1 MSWVYGNRFLT
12 ESEMQNN
19 AKIIYSYL
27 KARGWTLNAIA
38 GMLGNMQTE
47 SSINPAIWQNLDY
60 GNTSL
65 GYGLVQWTP
74 STNYTNWAN
83 TKGYDITNGDY
94 QLQWIDE
101 ETVNFGQWIATGD
114 YDISFDTFKSS
125 TETPEYLAG
134 AFLKNFER
142 AGVEVLEERQTQA
155 RSWYVYL
162 ITSGGGISTDTSG
175 GGTGTTNKKRKG
187 FNFVLHNYRRRER
200 QWRKQKF

>member
-1 MSWVYGNRFLT
+1 MVWIYGNRFLT

-19 AKIIYSYL
+19 AKIVYTYL
-27 KARGWTLNAIA
+27 KARGWTINAIA

-83 TKGYDITNGDY
+83 DNNYDITNGNY

-101 ETVNFGQWIATGD
+101 ETVNFGQWIATDD
-114 YDISFDTFKSS
+114 YNISFDSFKSS

-134 AFLKNFER
+134 AFLRNFER
-142 AGVEVLEERQTQA
+142 AGVEVIEQRQTQA
-155 RSWYVYL
+155 RSWHTYL
-162 ITSGGGISTDTSG
+162 LNSGGSSG
-175 GGTGTTNKKRKG
+175 GNSGETDTTNKKHNS
-187 FNFVLHNYRRRER
+187 FNFILFNHRRREQ